1 MAKTSQRQVVAE
13 IRPVSSN
20 GRQGPRFGGK
30 FAQVTGG
37 EITAAVEKVY
47 DGGAKFPDTLCAP
60 PEVGDITVT
69 RHFDPDRDG
78 APLKRL
84 RQEVGAAYYDIYV
97 YTLNCDLKE
106 AGTERVYANA
116 LIVGLSEPEGDSSSG
131 SPATY
136 ALTFSIGAV
145 SAAR

>member
-13 IRPVSSN
+13 IRPVSNN
-20 GRQGPRFGGK
+20 GKQAPRFNGK

-47 DGGAKFPDTLCAP
+47 DGGARFPDTLCAP
-60 PEVGDITVT
+60 PEVGDVTVT
-69 RHFDPDRDG
+69 RHFDPNRDG
-78 APLKRL
+78 AALKKL
-84 RQEVGAAYYDIYV
+84 RQMVGAANYDVYV

-116 LIVGLSEPEGDSSSG
+116 LLVGLTEPEGDSGSG
-131 SPATY
+131 APSTY
-136 ALTFSIGAV
+136 ALTVSIGAV
-145 SAAR
+145 SAAQ